1 MFKRIRS
8 WSQKVL
14 SQSICSLIV
23 VNFIFGL
30 GLFPKVTKLLGNLSS
45 VFYLLP
51 LVLQGTYRL
60 EMEFSRDR
68 IHLPRPLTVGSLSLA
83 FQATNLAVLS
93 AHCKDSNWSLWVFKS
108 STLLRQNLTRGQ
120 VSMLVFENSLEK
132 WSLGSGSLWLIEIL
146 HSTSPGTALVC
157 AFIPHQ
163 RDG

>member
-1 MFKRIRS
+1 
-8 WSQKVL
+8 
-14 SQSICSLIV
+14 
-23 VNFIFGL
+23 
-30 GLFPKVTKLLGNLSS
+30 
-45 VFYLLP
+45 
-51 LVLQGTYRL
+51 
-60 EMEFSRDR
+60 MEFSRNR

-93 AHCKDSNWSLWVFKS
+93 ALCKDSNWSLWVFKS
-108 STLLRQNLTRGQ
+108 NTLLRQNGTRGQ

-132 WSLGSGSLWLIEIL
+132 SRIRFLVIEVL